1 MGQWRL
7 ESEAGA
13 PGAFQK
19 KPVSHIGSRRG
30 LKAPRGQRHR
40 GDRRH
45 PGIRDTEGQR
55 HRAVRD
61 TEPSETPGSQRH
73 RGVRRRRES
82 EDTEES
88 GDTEESEDAKE
99 SENTNPRSQESA
111 ILCSVCQADAVAS
124 RGHTPFFR
132 SKKLFRFQARR
143 SPRRRKKTCR
153 GAANRQKFPAR
164 GQKQEERYSNHPE
177 TEGEENSRKLQRE
190 VRQAAD
196 GTNWGAAAHGV

>member
-1 MGQWRL
+1 VGQWRL

-99 SENTNPRSQESA
+99 SESTNPRSQENA
-111 ILCSVCQADAVAS
+111 ILCSVCHPDAVAS
-124 RGHTPFFR
+124 RGHTPFSEAKGFLVFKPDVR
-132 SKKLFRFQARR
+132 QVAERNPLEARR
-143 SPRRRKKTCR
+143 TGRSF
-153 GAANRQKFPAR
+153 Q
-164 GQKQEERYSNHPE
+164 PE
-177 TEGEENSRKLQRE
+177 G
-190 VRQAAD
+190 
-196 GTNWGAAAHGV
+196 